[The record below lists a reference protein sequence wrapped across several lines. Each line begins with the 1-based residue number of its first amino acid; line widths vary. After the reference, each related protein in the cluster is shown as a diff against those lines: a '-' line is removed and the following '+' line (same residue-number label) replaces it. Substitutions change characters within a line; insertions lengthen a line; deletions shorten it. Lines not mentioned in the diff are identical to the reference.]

1 MNMYIATKFQNTII
15 IEHLI
20 LAGSNCPVELVELQS
35 SWSPQYSLPQQLQQ
49 QHTALNMADKD
60 M

>member
-20 LAGSNCPVELVELQS
+20 LAGSNCPVELVELLQL
-35 SWSPQYSLPQQLQQ
+35 SWSPYSLPQQLQQ